1 VEENEAMALKRVLLG
16 TTALLGAGMMAGVS
30 PASAGTVTTASPFDL
45 TISGYMRFDAVGG
58 GIGDREY
65 TSPNNSSF
73 DFRTDNRL
81 EIDGRAKDESTGIDY
96 GFQIKIDAQAGA
108 NANGGN
114 GNNIDVDEAWTWMRG
129 SFGEFRFGDN
139 DGITHDMS
147 LGAWTIAVG
156 TGGLDGTL
164 VDLES
169 TTFVGSTND
178 STKIAYYSPTIGG
191 FQLGLSYDP
200 HTGSNGNDFAVTT
213 NNDVQDMVDAG
224 ITYAGSFGA
233 VDIKASVVGN
243 VGRAES
249 GSGDTMGIQPGAVIS
264 FGGFSIAGA
273 YGWDETND
281 AKHQFYNLGAATK
294 LGPVALSIN
303 WGQVIDTNNAY
314 QAAPTNGLPV
324 GSDKSNALIFG
335 AQIGLVPGV
344 WLSGEA
350 SHFDLDS
357 GGSDDGWLYISRLQF
372 TF

>member
-1 VEENEAMALKRVLLG
+1 MALKKVLLG
-16 TTALLGAGMMAGVS
+16 TSALLGVGMMAGIS

-45 TISGYMRFDAVGG
+45 TINGYMRFDAVGG
-58 GIGDREY
+58 AIGDRQY

-81 EIDGRAKDESTGIDY
+81 AINAKAKDESTGIDY
-96 GFQIKIDAQAGA
+96 GFEIRIDAQAGA

-129 SFGEFRFGDN
+129 SFGEFRFGDG
-139 DGITHDMS
+139 DSVTHNMS
-147 LGAWTIAVG
+147 LGAWSIAVG

-164 VDLES
+164 VDLEA
-169 TTFVGSTND
+169 TTFVGDQSD
-178 STKIAYYSPTIGG
+178 STKITYYSPTIAG
-191 FQLGLSYDP
+191 FQLGLGYMP
-200 HTGSNGNDFAVTT
+200 HANSDGPDFAV
-213 NNDVQDMVDAG
+213 NNPPANTMQDYVDAG
-224 ITYAGSFGA
+224 LTYSGNFGA
-233 VDIKASVVGN
+233 MDLKASVVGN
-243 VGRAES
+243 IARASSNNDES
-249 GSGDTMGIQPGAVIS
+249 STGIQPGVVLS

-273 YGWDETND
+273 YGYDD
-281 AKHQFYNLGAATK
+281 IAGAKNQFYNLGAATT

-303 WGQVIDTNNAY
+303 WGQVLDTNN
-314 QAAPTNGLPV
+314 QWRQTNPVGLPD
-324 GSDKSNALIFG
+324 GSDKSNAVILG

-357 GGSDDGWLYISRLQF
+357 GGGDNGWLYISRLQF